1 MSHSLCNRINKLLQN
16 CINSI
21 PVKAI
26 ACMGSILFC
35 VVPQAAPEADQLPP
49 LGEWERTADS
59 PLSPRNGA
67 NIWWHGNEIFVVGG
81 SDFTCGSA
89 SMCLA
94 PSTPPFSDG
103 AAYNP
108 EANVWRKIA
117 DAPVSIL
124 GSEAATVGSD
134 IFALVLAGYD
144 SRSLRLF
151 RYQPLLDKWD
161 ELKLPEVMTESR
173 IVALGSD
180 IIVYKGSHQDGFVS
194 DWKLD
199 TLTNQW
205 SRIEDS
211 PLGLGFNRQLI
222 LHGHEMYLFDHEL
235 VPNPGGESGP
245 SYIRVAKLSQDQ
257 WQLLPRSEVI
267 GSFPILTAET
277 LLVSPELGCA
287 DGGKV
292 NGYDRCVAFGAVFD
306 TTSNTWHELPNAPSR
321 GMKNAQSSGGLSD
334 NDLVLTKPGFP
345 ALNAIT
351 GEWFVVPK
359 LDSTRYTQRVVKAA
373 GPYGFAFGG
382 TRSVINAGAV
392 LLKDAWIW
400 KP

>member
-1 MSHSLCNRINKLLQN
+1 MSHSLCNRISKLLQN
-16 CINSI
+16 CIHSI

-26 ACMGSILFC
+26 ACMGTILFC
-35 VVPQAAPEADQLPP
+35 VVPQAAPETDQLPT

-67 NIWWHGNEIFVVGG
+67 NIWWDGNEIFVVGG

-108 EANVWRKIA
+108 ETNTWREIS
-117 DAPVSIL
+117 DTPVSIL
-124 GSEAATVGSD
+124 SSQIATVASD
-134 IFALVLAGYD
+134 IFALIWTNYD
-144 SRSLRLF
+144 SRSSRLF
-151 RYQPLLDKWD
+151 RYQTLLDKWE
-161 ELKLPEVMTESR
+161 ELTPPEVITNTS
-173 IVALGSD
+173 IVALGTD
-180 IIVYKGSHQDGFVS
+180 IILIKTSHENGYVP
-194 DWKLD
+194 DWKMD
-199 TLTNQW
+199 TLTGQW
-205 SRIEDS
+205 TQILDS
-211 PLGLGFNRQLI
+211 PLGLGFNRQFVPLGNE
-222 LHGHEMYLFDHEL
+222 LYLFDHEL
-235 VPNPGGESGP
+235 VPNPGGEGP
-245 SYIRVAKLSQDQ
+245 SYIRAAKLKEEQ
-257 WQLLPRSEVI
+257 WQMLPRSDII
-267 GSFPILTAET
+267 GSFPFLTAGT

-292 NGYDRCVAFGAVFD
+292 NGYGRCVAFGAVFD

-321 GMKNAQSSGGLSD
+321 GMNNAQSSGGLSD
-334 NDLVLTKPGFP
+334 NDLVLIQPGLP

-359 LDSTRYTQRVVKAA
+359 LDSTRYTQRVVKAV